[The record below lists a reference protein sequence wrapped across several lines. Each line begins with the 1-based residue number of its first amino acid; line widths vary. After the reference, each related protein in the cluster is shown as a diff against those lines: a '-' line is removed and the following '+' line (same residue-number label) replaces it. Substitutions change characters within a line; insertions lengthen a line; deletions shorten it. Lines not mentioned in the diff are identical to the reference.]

1 MKKFMQTKTVLILS
15 CFTCL
20 LFMAACSGEGEPAM
34 MVQEQEEVTP
44 ERPDKEAPYS
54 YVEQMPEYKGSTT
67 ALLEF
72 LGSNVKYPAAAKD
85 AGVEGMTVLSFV
97 VEKDGSV
104 TDIQTVK
111 SLSPET
117 DQEAIRVVKLTSGD
131 WTPGKQDGVLLRVK
145 YTLPIKFQIK

>member
-1 MKKFMQTKTVLILS
+1 MKKLMQTKTALIFS
-15 CFTCL
+15 FFTCL
-20 LFMAACSGEGEPAM
+20 LFTAACSGEGETTMGAQA
-34 MVQEQEEVTP
+34 VEEVTP
-44 ERPDKEAPYS
+44 ERPDSEEPYS

-72 LGSNVKYPAAAKD
+72 LGSNVKYPAAAKE

-104 TDIQTVK
+104 TDIQVEK

-131 WTPGKQDGVLLRVK
+131 WTPGKQDGVLLPVK
-145 YTLPIKFQIK
+145 YTLPIRFQLK

>member
-1 MKKFMQTKTVLILS
+1 MKKLMQTKTALIFS
-15 CFTCL
+15 FFTCL
-20 LFMAACSGEGEPAM
+20 LFMVACSGEGEPAM
-34 MVQEQEEVTP
+34 MAQEQEEVTP
-44 ERPDKEAPYS
+44 ERPDNEAPYS

-85 AGVEGMTVLSFV
+85 AGIEGMTVLSFV

-104 TDIQTVK
+104 TDIQTLK

-131 WTPGKQDGVLLRVK
+131 WTPGKQDGVPLRVK